1 VVDMTEAAN
10 LPEPSYDE
18 ADGGGGSRKALMAL
32 VPVLLL
38 ALGLSVLVAIWWRR
52 GGPRNVITDLAEQ
65 GAVRLADAM
74 VDEVLGAA

>member
-1 VVDMTEAAN
+1 MAEAVN
-10 LPEPSYDE
+10 VTEPSDDE
-18 ADGGGGSRKALMAL
+18 TDGGGGSRKALMAL
-32 VPVLLL
+32 VAVLLV

-52 GGPRNVITDLAEQ
+52 GGPRHVITDLAEQ